1 MRIAILGA
9 ECTGK
14 TSLAKALLGHLHQP
28 QSPWILFPELLREW
42 CVQHQRTP
50 RAEEQE
56 GLLQTQLQ
64 HMSEGMQANTS
75 AIADTTPLMTAIYSD
90 LLFQDTSL
98 YACALEHQ
106 RIYDLTLVTAPDI
119 DWQADGFQRDGIA
132 TRAAVDRKLRSV
144 LQGSA
149 IPYAVICGTGEAR
162 TQSALDA
169 IAHWQRTP
177 RPRNTHDTEW
187 KWSCDTCSD
196 PQCEHR
202 LFSRLLGS
210 S

>member
-1 MRIAILGA
+1 MRRPAEAPHKPAPIRKERSIQFAEIPPGQVPEAADFLGGL
-9 ECTGK
+9 ERLEIRPRSG
-14 TSLAKALLGHLHQP
+14 
-28 QSPWILFPELLREW
+28 ELTID
-42 CVQHQRTP
+42 V
-50 RAEEQE
+50 A
-56 GLLQTQLQ
+56 
-64 HMSEGMQANTS
+64 
-75 AIADTTPLMTAIYSD
+75 YD